1 MEPPNKGHVVTR
13 RFVEI
18 FFIQRLNYTG
28 IIGIG
33 MSRFIPYREVF
44 FIQAPFGGSTGN
56 PL

>member
-33 MSRFIPYREVF
+33 MSRFIP
-44 FIQAPFGGSTGN
+44 IGGSTGN
-56 PL
+56 PLYTMPTMKIL